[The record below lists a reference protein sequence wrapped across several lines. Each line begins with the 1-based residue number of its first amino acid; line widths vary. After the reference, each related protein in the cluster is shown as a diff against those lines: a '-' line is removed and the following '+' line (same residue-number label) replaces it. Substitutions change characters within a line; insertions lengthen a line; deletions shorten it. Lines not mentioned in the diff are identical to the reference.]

1 MGLLQLSLAT
11 IIDDPFDDA
20 QGMQVLRDH
29 RETLISVLET
39 FVHDPL
45 VEWTQGHRSGD
56 EIDNPHAKD
65 ALATIEGLPLT
76 K

>member
-1 MGLLQLSLAT
+1 
-11 IIDDPFDDA
+11 
-20 QGMQVLRDH
+20 VLRDH
-29 RETLISVLET
+29 RETLVSVLET

-65 ALATIEGLPLT
+65 ALSTIEGLHPVP
-76 K
+76 